1 MDKKMKKIMGILQML
16 QFGISV
22 SVVIILMA
30 IFPNNTKNIRRK
42 WAILQKYLLGFD
54 IELIG
59 QIDKNANML
68 LLNHQSLLDIII
80 FEYLDDRDIAWV
92 AKKEI
97 GDLPWFGKILK
108 YTKMIEVERE
118 NKKSLIKL
126 LKDVKDRLKHN
137 RPIAIFPEGT
147 RSNGDK
153 ILKFKSGAKLIAQ
166 KFNLKVQPV
175 VIIGSINILD
185 SKKLLAQRGKV
196 KVICLDSIQ
205 VNKADENWY
214 KDIENKM
221 KNTFKSYKH
230 KDNM

>member
-1 MDKKMKKIMGILQML
+1 MMDKKMKKIMCILQML

-97 GDLPWFGKILK
+97 GDLPWFGRILK
-108 YTKMIEVERE
+108 YPKMIEVERE

-137 RPIAIFPEGT
+137 RVHQKSIKYT
-147 RSNGDK
+147 
-153 ILKFKSGAKLIAQ
+153 LKKS
-166 KFNLKVQPV
+166 F
-175 VIIGSINILD
+175 
-185 SKKLLAQRGKV
+185 
-196 KVICLDSIQ
+196 
-205 VNKADENWY
+205 
-214 KDIENKM
+214 
-221 KNTFKSYKH
+221 
-230 KDNM
+230 